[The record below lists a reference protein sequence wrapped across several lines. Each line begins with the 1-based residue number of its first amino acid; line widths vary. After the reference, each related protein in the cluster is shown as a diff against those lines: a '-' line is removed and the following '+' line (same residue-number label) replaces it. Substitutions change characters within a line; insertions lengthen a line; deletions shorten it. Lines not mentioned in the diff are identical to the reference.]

1 MNLLKSTRLYCVLA
15 LVAAPATLNA
25 LSDYYFN
32 IVYYGSI
39 GPSNYASGTGS
50 LAVGSNNNIS
60 YSSSS
65 SSAAIGTALQVYNA
79 NSLVVGAY
87 NVPTAGA
94 AFIVGNGSSTTRN
107 NAMEVMTDGT
117 VKIPGT
123 ANIGKVPARGGISMG
138 SFTAP

>member
-1 MNLLKSTRLYCVLA
+1 MNLLKSKRLYFVLA

-39 GPSNYASGTGS
+39 GSSNYASGTGS
-50 LAVGSNNNIS
+50 LAVGTNNNIS
-60 YSSSS
+60 YSSN
-65 SSAAIGTALQVYNA
+65 SSAAIGTSLQVYNA

-87 NVPTAGA
+87 NVPTVGA
-94 AFIVGNGSSTTRN
+94 AFIVGIGSSTTRN